1 MDPAFKPETEALAR
15 LETVAWDAYIEG
27 RKAPVTRKADPGY
40 ADPGYDL
47 SVEWLD
53 TKKRLEKAQAHW
65 KKKTSPSR
73 VLLICGYCEPY
84 ATSHDALDKDKAVQ
98 AEVRNVANAVANAVA
113 ALRKGTLS
121 QPDKSL
127 TNPRPK

>member
-1 MDPAFKPETEALAR
+1 MTQKPTVRTGQAPAVLSRKVFHERFLQSFMDPAFKPETEALAR

-65 KKKTSPSR
+65 KKKP
-73 VLLICGYCEPY
+73 
-84 ATSHDALDKDKAVQ
+84 
-98 AEVRNVANAVANAVA
+98 
-113 ALRKGTLS
+113 ALRACF
-121 QPDKSL
+121 
-127 TNPRPK
+127 

>member
-1 MDPAFKPETEALAR
+1 M
-15 LETVAWDAYIEG
+15 
-27 RKAPVTRKADPGY
+27 
-40 ADPGYDL
+40 
-47 SVEWLD
+47 
-53 TKKRLEKAQAHW
+53 
-65 KKKTSPSR
+65 
-73 VLLICGYCEPY
+73 LLICGYCEPY